1 MIHRQVIRRGFWILA
16 ITVIFDLS
24 NACACTTG
32 VISGKATID
41 GRSLLWKNRDASYKN
56 NQVRRF
62 TGGKFACTAIVNA
75 GQNATIWMGI
85 NDAGF
90 CIENS
95 VTSDLSE
102 KGAKGMGNGSFML
115 RALKT
120 CATVEEFA
128 KLLRQTNGN
137 RSTNANFG
145 VIDAVGGAAIF
156 ESGASSFE
164 MFDANDPIVA
174 PHGYVIR
181 SNFSYTGSRAVDP
194 TDRTQVEKIYS
205 GGRFLRGCQLVAMA
219 IADGGVSVE
228 YLLQHNTRDLADA
241 SGTAICGSI
250 NGKVGPLPATVDTS
264 HTISRRTSVSAAV
277 FHGVKPGEDHRLTTM
292 WVMLGEPVFTVAVP
306 CWAAVPQV
314 ATELHG
320 DKTSPLCDAARALR
334 DDAYVEVIT
343 GDAEE
348 EKRQFFLETQSLQ
361 LIWKETLPH
370 ERQQLSV
377 VAEALKTWRIDGF
390 DPSAAE
396 ALHRSISA
404 DAVELLQRLA
414 SPQPVELR

>member
-1 MIHRQVIRRGFWILA
+1 MIHRQVIRRGFWIFA
-16 ITVIFDLS
+16 ITVILGPG
-24 NACACTTG
+24 NANACTTG

-41 GRSLLWKNRDASYKN
+41 GRPLLWKNRDAPFKN

-62 TGGKFACTAIVNA
+62 TGGQHACTAIVNA
-75 GQNATIWMGI
+75 GQNATIWMGV

-102 KGAKGMGNGSFML
+102 TGAKGMGNGSFML

-128 KLLRQTNGN
+128 ELLRQTNGK

-164 MFDANDPIVA
+164 MFDANDPVVA

-181 SNFSYTGSRAVDP
+181 SNFSYTGNPSVDP

-205 GGRFLRGCQLVAMA
+205 GGRFLRGCQLVEMA
-219 IADGGVSVE
+219 ITDGGVSVE

-250 NGKVGPLPATVDTS
+250 NGEAGTLPATVDTS

-292 WVMLGEPVFTVAVP
+292 WVMLGEPAFTVAVP
-306 CWAAVPQV
+306 CWAAVPRV
-314 ATELHG
+314 AAELCG
-320 DKTSPLCDAARALR
+320 DQTSPLCDAARALR
-334 DDAYVEVIT
+334 DAAYIEVIT
-343 GDAEE
+343 GNAED
-348 EKRQFFLETQSLQ
+348 EKRQFFLETQSLP
-361 LIWKETLPH
+361 LIWKETLPL
-370 ERQQLSV
+370 ERQQLSA
-377 VAEALKTWRIDGF
+377 VAEALKKWRSDGF
-390 DPSAAE
+390 DASAAE
-396 ALHRSISA
+396 SLHRSISSEA
-404 DAVELLQRLA
+404 LELLQRLA
-414 SPQPVELR
+414 SPQPAELR